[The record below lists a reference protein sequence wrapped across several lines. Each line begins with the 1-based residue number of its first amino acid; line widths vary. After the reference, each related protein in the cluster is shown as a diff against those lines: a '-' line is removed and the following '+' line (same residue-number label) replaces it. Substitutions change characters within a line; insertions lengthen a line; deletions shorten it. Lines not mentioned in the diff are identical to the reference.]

1 MNEIIHKDILNAW
14 HQAVLIAYIRRE
26 LSTLRKNECG
36 RVVVAQSKDYHPA
49 KAARIYRRFASIID
63 LYL

>member
-1 MNEIIHKDILNAW
+1 MSKIVHKDILNAW
-14 HQAVLIAYIRRE
+14 HRAVVIAYIRRE
-26 LSTLRKNECG
+26 LSTLRENEWG
-36 RVVVAQSKDYHPA
+36 HVMVAQSKDYHPA